1 MKKSAQNVVK
11 TSISGTP
18 SKGKIAKLVEYEN
31 ENKVINSV
39 ISAIIY
45 EQSPGISFEK
55 ILQQVRKIPTGK
67 KRKLF

>member
-1 MKKSAQNVVK
+1 MKKSAQNVAK

-45 EQSPGISFEK
+45 EG
-55 ILQQVRKIPTGK
+55 VK
-67 KRKLF
+67 KQFLSY